1 MSRVLYIPTYKSTS
15 KYAYIKDFFTNLEV
29 AKGLQLPFQAATINC
44 MTKKHKIFSLSNTEA
59 KIEIYPQNLNFYNNH
74 NLNFFF

>member
-1 MSRVLYIPTYKSTS
+1 MSRVLYTYKSTS

-44 MTKKHKIFSLSNTEA
+44 MTKKYKIFSLSNTEA
-59 KIEIYPQNLNFYNNH
+59 KIDIYPKISIFTIITL
-74 NLNFFF
+74 